1 MAFSPDGKKLISGS
15 GNTTVRVWDTEP
27 YSVLANERKRRA
39 AIVELAE
46 PLVSDLFEKLGE
58 PSEVV
63 SALRADN
70 ELTGRFREV
79 SYQLTLKKSS
89 ERSAH

>member
-1 MAFSPDGKKLISGS
+1 LAFSPDGKKLISGS

-39 AIVELAE
+39 GVVELAE
-46 PLVSDLFEKLGE
+46 PLVNDLFEKLAE

-63 SALRADN
+63 ARLRADN
-70 ELTGRFREV
+70 ELTNRFREV
-79 SYQLTLKKSS
+79 AYQLTLKKSS